1 MLVNCNSCQ
10 KKFVVP
16 DGAITESGR
25 LVQCG
30 SCGNKWT
37 QYPIEDIKI
46 KEKIFEKIKLEK
58 KITVVKKSK
67 PKKNLYTPEYL
78 QKKHGLIINESSGA
92 TNKKKSESSRQ
103 KNRLGFYSYVI
114 ILFVLFSS
122 LFGLLELTKEIIIL
136 KYPVAETYIVYFYEV
151 IDILKISLSE
161 FADQF
166 NK

>member
-1 MLVNCNSCQ
+1 MLLNCNSCQ

-16 DGAITESGR
+16 DSAITKSGR

-37 QYPIEDIKI
+37 QYPADNTET
-46 KEKIFEKIKLEK
+46 K
-58 KITVVKKSK
+58 KRDTIVSK
-67 PKKNLYTPEYL
+67 TSNLKTKVRKNLYTADYL

-103 KNRLGFYSYVI
+103 KNGLGFYSYVI